1 VSGTARGGPRDPG
14 PHLSDRVRPGTA
26 RLIVGASV
34 VSAVGWLLLLL
45 FSPAPQIPWS
55 AEMLAAAERTRDA
68 GAIVAQAA
76 RAAGVMMPAGL
87 DPNQTGLIGPP
98 YSELLTTAGQ
108 LEAKRTT
115 TNPDLAGLIA
125 HLLRRAGAQAGDTVA
140 VGASASFPALLIASV
155 VAAEELGVYPVVILS
170 LGSSSY
176 GATNPDYDLLHIYQ
190 RLRAAG
196 AVVTLPAAVSLGG
209 AADVGAEF
217 EPAVRERLRQRVR
230 SAGLLLLD
238 EPDLRRGVLQ
248 RLEIYFGP
256 ARVPAADSPGSTVRI
271 AAYINIGGTEAS
283 LGISPRVLEARPG
296 LITALPLPPV
306 AARGVLA
313 EMAAREVPVIHLLNI
328 RGLAERYGLP
338 WDPVPLP
345 APGTTPLRDD
355 QARPPAAALLLLTAA
370 YLAALGL
377 LAWKGRNGFA
387 SDPSRNA
394 S

>member
-1 VSGTARGGPRDPG
+1 VSGTVRGGPRVPG
-14 PHLSDRVRPGTA
+14 SHLSDRVRPGA
-26 RLIVGASV
+26 VRLIVSASV
-34 VSAVGWLLLLL
+34 VSAAAWLLLLL
-45 FSPAPQIPWS
+45 LSPAPQIPWS
-55 AEMLAAAERTRDA
+55 AEMLAAAARTRDA

-76 RAAGVMMPAGL
+76 RAAGVMMPPVL
-87 DPNQTGLIGPP
+87 DPNRTGLIGPP
-98 YSELLTTAGQ
+98 YSELLTTTGQ

-115 TNPDLAGLIA
+115 TNPDVAGLIA
-125 HLLRRAGAQAGDTVA
+125 HLLRRAGAQAGDAVA

-176 GATNPDYDLLHIYQ
+176 GASNPDFDLLHIDQ

-196 AVVTLPAAVSLGG
+196 AFVAGPAAVSLGG

-217 EPAVRERLRQRVR
+217 EPAVRERLQQRVR
-230 SAGLLLLD
+230 SAGLPLLD
-238 EPDLRRGVLQ
+238 ESDFRRGVLQ

-256 ARVPAADSPGSTVRI
+256 GRVPAADAVGGGGRI
-271 AAYINIGGTEAS
+271 AAYINIGGTAAS
-283 LGISPRVLEARPG
+283 LGTSPLVLDVRPG
-296 LITALPLPPV
+296 LNTALPVPAV

-370 YLAALGL
+370 YLAVLGL
-377 LAWKGRNGFA
+377 LAWKGRSGSP
-387 SDPSRNA
+387 SDPSRSA

>member
-1 VSGTARGGPRDPG
+1 
-14 PHLSDRVRPGTA
+14 
-26 RLIVGASV
+26 
-34 VSAVGWLLLLL
+34 VSAVGWLLMLL

-256 ARVPAADSPGSTVRI
+256 ARVPAADSPGSTGRI